1 VASHHLF
8 PLPHRDKETFSEVN
22 CLRHDF
28 TTSSVVRQ
36 LGFNIQIDHE
46 YGMLDVSRRV
56 GVITLSPR
64 KLTRLADRKVR
75 CEMQKPS
82 CSNCSR
88 MGRSC
93 PGYGLRLSWP
103 KGKSRRA
110 FFHDLPP
117 RRDHVGEGASYVSLR
132 FLNATLQDTWLSHEL
147 LASKTP
153 QHTSGYTLGAGKHV
167 GVSEWS
173 RRGDGITPIL
183 PHISWN
189 IVVEQDTH
197 LLDYC

>member
-1 VASHHLF
+1 
-8 PLPHRDKETFSEVN
+8 
-22 CLRHDF
+22 
-28 TTSSVVRQ
+28 
-36 LGFNIQIDHE
+36 
-46 YGMLDVSRRV
+46 MLDVSRRV
-56 GVITLSPR
+56 GVITLPPR
-64 KLTRLADRKVR
+64 KLTRLADRKVG

-153 QHTSGYTLGAGKHV
+153 QHTSGYTLGAGKNGRDVVMVLHQFCLIFP
-167 GVSEWS
+167 GTLSSSKILTYWITVSVS
-173 RRGDGITPIL
+173 TRNCL
-183 PHISWN
+183 PN
-189 IVVEQDTH
+189 AEA
-197 LLDYC
+197 